1 MKNKISIVITI
12 IGIVSILVGI
22 TIIVVNSNG
31 TNNKKNNK
39 ETMSEIETYELM
51 MEQLY
56 YKEGTNIK
64 YKETTDDGNYVF
76 ERYKDGE
83 LIESYKVSKDG
94 KTVIN
99 SQNSEDVVG
108 G

>member
-56 YKEGTNIK
+56 YKEGTTIK

-83 LIESYKVSKDG
+83 LTESYKVSKDG